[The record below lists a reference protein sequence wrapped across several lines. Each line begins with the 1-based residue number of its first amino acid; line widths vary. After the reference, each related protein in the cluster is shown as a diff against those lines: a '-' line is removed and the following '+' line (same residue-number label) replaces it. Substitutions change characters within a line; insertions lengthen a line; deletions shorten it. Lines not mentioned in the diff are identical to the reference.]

1 MAINT
6 TDLADLMKSRRSIR
20 AWQNKPVPED
30 LLMQAIELATY
41 APNAGNQ
48 QNWHF
53 YVILNKGTLSSIADA
68 IQANAELIAGWPEA
82 KTIKDVAER
91 MLERVAV
98 FRNAPA
104 AIAVAVKEYQS
115 PIDHVIEMR
124 EKQDPQARE
133 MRQWRNTV
141 QSKIQSV
148 SSAIANLLLVLH
160 QMGLGAVWMTG
171 PMQAK
176 GDIEKILKIPAGE
189 DLIAFIPV
197 GFPGRES
204 PPANEKTGCRGL
216 YDHKVKDILM
226 EKQSHINFI
235 FAHVHLICRDFDA
248 AKQVL

>member
-1 MAINT
+1 MGVNMS
-6 TDLADLMKSRRSIR
+6 DLTDLMKSRRSIR
-20 AWQNKPVPED
+20 AWQNRPVPED
-30 LLMQAIELATY
+30 LLIQAIELATH

-53 YVILNKGTLSSIADA
+53 YVILNKSILNSIADA

-82 KTIKDVAER
+82 KAIKDVAER

-98 FRNAPA
+98 FRNMPA
-104 AIAVAVKEYQS
+104 AITLAAKEYQS

-124 EKQDPQARE
+124 GEYDPQARE
-133 MRQWRNTV
+133 IRQWRSVV

-160 QMGLGAVWMTG
+160 QMGLGAIWMTG

-176 GDIEKILKIPAGE
+176 GDIEKILKIPVGE

-197 GFPGRES
+197 GFPAEN
-204 PPANEKTGCRGL
+204 PPLRARKPVAEVCTIIR
-216 YDHKVKDILM
+216 
-226 EKQSHINFI
+226 
-235 FAHVHLICRDFDA
+235 
-248 AKQVL
+248 

>member
-1 MAINT
+1 MGIQT

-53 YVILNKGTLSSIADA
+53 YVILNKGTLSDIADA
-68 IQANAELIAGWPEA
+68 VQANAELIVGWPES
-82 KTIKDVAER
+82 KTMGDVADR

-104 AIAVAVKEYQS
+104 AVALTAKEYRS
-115 PIDHVIEMR
+115 PIDQVIEMR
-124 EKQDPQARE
+124 EKLDPKAGE
-133 MRQWRNTV
+133 IRQWRNTA

-148 SSAIANLLLVLH
+148 ASAIANLLLVLH

-176 GDIEKILKIPAGE
+176 GDLEKILEVPAGE
-189 DLIAFIPV
+189 DLIAFLPV
-197 GFPGRES
+197 GFPAEN
-204 PPANEKTGCRGL
+204 PPLRARKP
-216 YDHKVKDILM
+216 VKEVCTI
-226 EKQSHINFI
+226 I
-235 FAHVHLICRDFDA
+235 R
-248 AKQVL
+248 

>member
-1 MAINT
+1 MAIKT
-6 TDLADLMKSRRSIR
+6 TDLADLIKSRRSIR
-20 AWQNKPVPED
+20 AWQSKPVPED

-53 YVILNKGTLSSIADA
+53 YVILNKSTLYSIANA

-82 KTIKDVAER
+82 KAIKDVAKR

-98 FRNAPA
+98 FRGAPA
-104 AIAVAVKEYQS
+104 AITVAVKEYQS

-133 MRQWRNTV
+133 MRQWRSVV

-171 PMQAK
+171 PMQIK

-197 GFPGRES
+197 GFPAEN
-204 PPANEKTGCRGL
+204 PPLRIRKPVTEVCTIIK
-216 YDHKVKDILM
+216 
-226 EKQSHINFI
+226 
-235 FAHVHLICRDFDA
+235 
-248 AKQVL
+248 